1 MYKSCN
7 RVVILLLSLMQPL
20 AYMVYLI
27 GILVLLDG
35 IIGTLVHNLLR

>member
-1 MYKSCN
+1 
-7 RVVILLLSLMQPL
+7 MQPL

-35 IIGTLVHNLLR
+35 MIGTLVHNLLR